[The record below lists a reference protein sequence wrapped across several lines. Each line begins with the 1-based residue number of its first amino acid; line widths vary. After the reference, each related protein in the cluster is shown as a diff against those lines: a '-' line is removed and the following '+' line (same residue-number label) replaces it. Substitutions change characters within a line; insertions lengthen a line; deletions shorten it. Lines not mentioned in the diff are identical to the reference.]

1 MLATAVF
8 ASVDSLSFLFKTER
22 VGVDEGDT
30 DVFPELV
37 FFDRGFRVHRLMMGW
52 NRKWGR
58 SGNTNRSG
66 GGGRLGHCCDRINDI
81 SAKRGEISQVFLDT
95 NRRRRRD
102 QVKFNVFRRRRGL
115 V

>member
-8 ASVDSLSFLFKTER
+8 ASVDTLSFLFKTER

-37 FFDRGFRVHRLMMGW
+37 FFDRGFRVHRLVMGW

-66 GGGRLGHCCDRINDI
+66 GGGRLGHAVIVLMI
-81 SAKRGEISQVFLDT
+81 SLRKEGKLARYFWTQIVVGANQGKI
-95 NRRRRRD
+95 
-102 QVKFNVFRRRRGL
+102 
-115 V
+115 